1 MYFSGLSGIGLCST
15 LKIVCRILSKKKHIS
30 VFQPFDFK
38 NQFVDFTPQQTLLRE
53 SVNDFFI
60 HALNDKTINL
70 RLPVPPHKK
79 TVNDL
84 LIVTEGCA
92 KRQVGIK
99 SFEIFKNEVLSV
111 PQLKVSTVD
120 FYSEDLDGFYCHFS
134 NDFLADHTLLLNWQL
149 TSNQFYKISMNIGRA
164 ARICQLLTM
173 INNLYRSNWDRH
185 KKLIAQYLRT
195 VITEINFQETE
206 TGSQKNIKK
215 RDLVADY
222 IGLIEDNLDKGY
234 RISELAAMLH
244 VSPNHLNKTI
254 KNNLGRSAQSVY
266 NEILLQEAK
275 VLLLQ
280 TSKDIGEIAF
290 DLGFSDLA
298 YFGKFFKKMAGQSPL
313 VYRKMIESY

>member
-1 MYFSGLSGIGLCST
+1 M
-15 LKIVCRILSKKKHIS
+15 SKKKHIS

-38 NQFVDFTPQQTLLRE
+38 NQFVDFTPHQSLLRE

-60 HALNDKTINL
+60 HALNDKTIKL

-84 LIVTEGCA
+84 LIVTEGYA
-92 KRQVGIK
+92 TRQVGIK
-99 SFEIFKNEVLSV
+99 SFEVFKNELLSV
-111 PQLKVSTVD
+111 AQLKVATVD

-134 NDFLADHTLLLNWQL
+134 NDFLADNTLLLNWQL
-149 TSNQFYKISMNIGRA
+149 SSNQCNKITLDKERA
-164 ARICQLLTM
+164 ARICQLLTL
-173 INNLYRSNWDRH
+173 INDLFRSNRDQH

-195 VITEINFQETE
+195 VITEINCREIE
-206 TGSQKNIKK
+206 TGPQKNNKK
-215 RDLVADY
+215 RDLAADY
-222 IGLIEDNLDKGY
+222 IGLIEANLAKGY
-234 RISELAAMLH
+234 RVNQLAEMLH

-266 NEILLQEAK
+266 HEILLQEAK

-290 DLGFSDLA
+290 DLGFSDLS
-298 YFGKFFKKMAGQSPL
+298 YFGKFFKKRAGQSAL
-313 VYRKMIESY
+313 AYRKMIEKY

>member
-1 MYFSGLSGIGLCST
+1 M
-15 LKIVCRILSKKKHIS
+15 SKRKNIF

-38 NQFVDFTPQQTLLRE
+38 NQFVDFTPHQALLRE

-60 HALNDKTINL
+60 HALSDKTIHL

-84 LIVTEGCA
+84 LIVTEGYA
-92 KRQVGIK
+92 TRQVGIK
-99 SFEIFKNEVLSV
+99 SFEVFKNEILSV
-111 PQLKVSTVD
+111 AQLKVATVD

-134 NDFLADHTLLLNWQL
+134 NDFLADNTLLLNWQL
-149 TSNQFYKISMNIGRA
+149 TSNQFNKITVNKERA
-164 ARICQLLTM
+164 ARICQLLSLV
-173 INNLYRSNWDRH
+173 NDLFRSNWDRN

-195 VITEINFQETE
+195 VITEINCQEIE
-206 TGSQKNIKK
+206 TGPRKNDKK

-222 IGLIEDNLDKGY
+222 IGLIDANLDKGY
-234 RISELAAMLH
+234 SISELADMLH

-254 KNNLGRSAQSVY
+254 RNNLGRSAQSVY

-280 TSKDIGEIAF
+280 TSKDIGAIAS
-290 DLGFSDLA
+290 DLGFSDLS

-313 VYRKMIESY
+313 AYRKMIEKY

>member
-1 MYFSGLSGIGLCST
+1 MG
-15 LKIVCRILSKKKHIS
+15 SKQKKIS

-38 NQFVDFTPQQTLLRE
+38 NQFVDFTPHQALLRE

-60 HALNDKTINL
+60 HALNDKTIRL

-84 LIVTEGCA
+84 LIVTKGCA
-92 KRQVGIK
+92 TRQVGIK
-99 SFEIFKNEVLSV
+99 SFEIFENEVLSV
-111 PQLKVSTVD
+111 ARLKVATVD
-120 FYSEDLDGFYCHFS
+120 SYSEDLDGFYCHFS
-134 NDFLADHTLLLNWQL
+134 NDFLADNTLLLNWQL
-149 TSNQFYKISMNIGRA
+149 TSNQFNKITVDKARA
-164 ARICQLLTM
+164 DRICQLLSL
-173 INNLYRSNWDRH
+173 INDLFRSNRDQH

-195 VITEINFQETE
+195 VITEINFQGIEA
-206 TGSQKNIKK
+206 GPQKNSKK

-222 IGLIEDNLDKGY
+222 IELIDAHLDKGY
-234 RISELAAMLH
+234 RISELAEMLH
-244 VSPNHLNKTI
+244 VSPNHLNKTV

-290 DLGFSDLA
+290 ELGFSDLS
-298 YFGKFFKKMAGQSPL
+298 YFGKFFKRMAGQSPL
-313 VYRKMIESY
+313 AYRKMIEKYY

>member
-1 MYFSGLSGIGLCST
+1 M
-15 LKIVCRILSKKKHIS
+15 SKQKKIS

-38 NQFVDFTPQQTLLRE
+38 NQFVDFTPHQALLRE

-60 HALNDKTINL
+60 HALNDKTIRL

-84 LIVTEGCA
+84 LIVTKGCA
-92 KRQVGIK
+92 ARQVGIK

-111 PQLKVSTVD
+111 ARLKVATVD
-120 FYSEDLDGFYCHFS
+120 FYSEDLEGFYCHFS

-149 TSNQFYKISMNIGRA
+149 TSNQFNKITVDEARA
-164 ARICQLLTM
+164 ARICQLFSL
-173 INNLYRSNWDRH
+173 INDLFRSNRDGH

-195 VITEINFQETE
+195 VITEINVQTIES
-206 TGSQKNIKK
+206 GPQKNNKK

-222 IGLIEDNLDKGY
+222 IELIDASLDKGY
-234 RISELAAMLH
+234 RISELAEMLH
-244 VSPNHLNKTI
+244 VSPNHLNKTV

-290 DLGFSDLA
+290 ELGFSDLS
-298 YFGKFFKKMAGQSPL
+298 YFGKFFKRMAGQSPL
-313 VYRKMIESY
+313 AYRKMIEKYY